1 MLPWVR
7 VSCRETIWS
16 RAAAPSSHAGNDEGS
31 LYYTR
36 PDAKSSSS
44 YLWKPR
50 KASRRTAPAAT
61 ASHFRGVSYSSL
73 TQNSPEMGSLSHR
86 IRRKNEKEKKH
97 GKSIIHPRRGG
108 FVFPP
113 TGPEAI
119 SFPSKKLTQ
128 DRHTKSWP
136 TYYHNHI
143 VNAYTVIVCI
153 VESQFH
159 GGEENCDIESEL
171 G

>member
-1 MLPWVR
+1 MFRAVRQYGAERRHHHHTLVMTKGASIIHVQML
-7 VSCRETIWS
+7 
-16 RAAAPSSHAGNDEGS
+16 RAPPPTYENLGKHQEEPHQQLQPVIFGGFLIA
-31 LYYTR
+31 
-36 PDAKSSSS
+36 
-44 YLWKPR
+44 
-50 KASRRTAPAAT
+50 
-61 ASHFRGVSYSSL
+61 L

-128 DRHTKSWP
+128 DRHTKTWP

>member
-61 ASHFRGVSYSSL
+61 ASHFRGVSYSSDSK
-73 TQNSPEMGSLSHR
+73 QSRDGVSVSPHT
-86 IRRKNEKEKKH
+86 KEEWERKKH
-97 GKSIIHPRRGG
+97 RKSIIHPRRGG

-128 DRHTKSWP
+128 DRHTKTWP